1 MPHTPLPTRESLRE
15 VRYDIRGELSRRAR
29 ELEGQGRQLIRLN
42 IGNPGAFGFRA
53 PEHLQSAIAG
63 NVHESDPYTHQ
74 QGLPLAREAVAAFHR
89 ARGTPNA
96 TAERVFIGNGV
107 SELIDISLRALLN
120 PGEEVLLPSPDYP
133 LWSAATI
140 LNQGRPVY
148 YPCRPENGFLPDAAE
163 IEKLITPRTR
173 VLVVINPNNPTGAN
187 YPRELLQQLVEI
199 AARHRLLLMADE
211 IYDGILYDEASFTP
225 LAPLAGEVPCLSFGG
240 LSKVWRAC
248 GWRVGWAVLSGD
260 PVRVGDYHHA
270 MDLLSALRLCAN
282 VPAQFAVPAALTGP
296 ETIRDLTGAG
306 GRLHES
312 RRAVIECCAASEHL
326 DLVAPAG
333 ALYAFPRVIGD
344 AAVGFDDQAFAL
356 ELLEDEDVLVVPG
369 SGFNVPDSLHF
380 RITLLPDAALIREVF
395 ARIERAL
402 GRHAARARSRHVA

>member
-1 MPHTPLPTRESLRE
+1 MSHSPLPTRESLRE

-42 IGNPGAFGFRA
+42 IGNPGAFGFRTPA
-53 PEHLQSAIAG
+53 HLQEALAR
-63 NVHESDPYTHQ
+63 NVPDSDPYTHQ
-74 QGLPLAREAVAAFHR
+74 QGLPLAREAVAQFHR
-89 ARGTPNA
+89 ERGTPNA
-96 TAERVFIGNGV
+96 HADRVFVGNGV

-148 YPCRPENGFLPDAAE
+148 YRCPPERGFLPDPAE

-173 VLVVINPNNPTGAN
+173 ALVVINPNNPTGAN
-187 YPRELLQQLVEI
+187 YPRELLQQLVDI
-199 AARHRLLLMADE
+199 AARHKLLLMADE
-211 IYDGILYDEASFTP
+211 IYDGILYDEAAFTP
-225 LAPLAGEVPCLSFGG
+225 LAPLAGDVPCLSFGG

-260 PVRVGDYHHA
+260 PLKVGDYHHA

-296 ETIRDLTGAG
+296 ETILELTGAG

-312 RRAVIECCAASEHL
+312 RRAAIECCEASEHL
-326 DLVAPAG
+326 SLVAPAG
-333 ALYAFPRVIGD
+333 ALYAFPEVVGD
-344 AAVGFDDQAFAL
+344 AAVDFDDQAFAL
-356 ELLEDEDVLVVPG
+356 ELLEEEDVLVVPG
-369 SGFNVPDSLHF
+369 SGFNVPGSRHF
-380 RITLLPDAALIREVF
+380 RITLLPDADLIREVF
-395 ARIERAL
+395 TRIDRAL
-402 GRHAARARSRHVA
+402 ARHAARARARQVA